1 MFDNLLGNALKFS
14 NPGDTVTVRMFDAG
28 GAVRT
33 EVEDTGIGI
42 PADQQSRIF
51 DRFYQVD
58 GTTTRRYGGTGLGL
72 AIVKQIVEEHGG
84 EVGVKSE
91 LDEGSLFFFTIPM
104 ADASL
109 VPGG

>member
-1 MFDNLLGNALKFS
+1 MLGNALKFS
-14 NPGDTVTVRMFDAG
+14 NPGDTVTVRMFEEG
-28 GAVRT
+28 KVIRT

-72 AIVKQIVEEHGG
+72 AIVKQIIEEHRGK
-84 EVGVKSE
+84 VGVKSE
-91 LDEGSLFFFTIPM
+91 LNEGSLFYFTIPI

-109 VPGG
+109 VLGG